1 MNVTL
6 ELPNRCQLISKSTG
20 DIPDS
25 VNSSMEVIHEG
36 HLSYTG
42 PETSNRVWAILADSK
57 VLSVYTE
64 NKENFIIE
72 MNLKEC
78 ELISQETDKEE
89 FRLTMALDDTVHV
102 ITTDQND
109 PWVKVFQDII
119 GIEIHGDEQSE
130 DVFHNS
136 SNVSNIESSSIDSL
150 QKELQDE
157 IRRLE
162 SKKGS
167 MASTLDGLAMGWGI
181 CPGKANIWCKYYLL
195 RQYSS
200 SLSAAESSTLMTTDD
215 GTMSSSSTSTNY
227 GVVLLQIDGVQ
238 DYLKKQFRRSLTIPN
253 TFIEK
258 QVEELTEVLEGINN
272 DINATEQDQAMTI
285 GNINEKLTK
294 EMDELRSLYGPP
306 ESPKTLQE
314 NIYKSFG
321 RYSKSFIAVFFN
333 EECGGD
339 TYAYFQSSLSMNFS
353 FFLKIKVEPN
363 YMVAN

>member
-181 CPGKANIWCKYYLL
+181 CPGFQLHDTM
-195 RQYSS
+195 
-200 SLSAAESSTLMTTDD
+200 LSKDSGATGLSVSTGARVPSCDRHPHSI
-215 GTMSSSSTSTNY
+215 G
-227 GVVLLQIDGVQ
+227 GKIDGVQ